1 MSAHRLSDWL
11 GQCRFSPRRVAFNER
26 NQHFL
31 RPAYRALHDPGVL
44 LDAQAE
50 TTDHRVSITK
60 DVPILRIDHISTK
73 SPLLGVWRGQRL
85 KAVVG
90 QFSDLALIIMAA
102 PDESFA
108 PPGNDSPTH

>member
-1 MSAHRLSDWL
+1 MQILAKK
-11 GQCRFSPRRVAFNER
+11 GRFYER
-26 NQHFL
+26 NQYLL

-60 DVPILRIDHISTK
+60 DVPILRIDHISIK

-90 QFSDLALIIMAA
+90 QFSCPILTKDINI
-102 PDESFA
+102 
-108 PPGNDSPTH
+108 